1 MFGSLFEN
9 EEDEEETLF
18 EKSSQNPHQGVSKP
32 RCPPAPRG
40 ETGICGLQNQGA
52 TCYLNS
58 LLQTLF
64 FTPEFRGKSFLALN
78 THKIS
83 FSYILHDL
91 WGLLPDSNPGGSGGV
106 VVVGGAQQSLVGG
119 GFTPRSNPL
128 STIFD
133 RKQGCAL
140 RNIERRPVIWTC
152 KIPAAQHMICMKN
165 LRFSSHPRAKV
176 RCQGPPGS
184 ARAQPLKRYPVSYT
198 FYWPM
203 LPLNSQ
209 TKFRTLHSFKLYYN
223 SFLTDH
229 NARTFSPLFLNL
241 FKMYLVA
248 LLEGHSLSF

>member
-91 WGLLPDSNPGGSGGV
+91 WGFNTSGFKARGIGRGSGGV
-106 VVVGGAQQSLVGG
+106 GCSHLVGG
-119 GFTPRSNPL
+119 GSAPRSSPL

-152 KIPAAQHMICMKN
+152 KIPAAQHIILMKN
-165 LRFSSHPRAKV
+165 VGFSSHPRAKV
-176 RCQGPPGS
+176 RHQGPPGS
-184 ARAQPLKRYPVSYT
+184 ARAQSWKRYPFSYT
-198 FYWPM
+198 FYWQNM
-203 LPLNSQ
+203 LPISH
-209 TKFRTLHSFKLYYN
+209 TMFRTLHSFKLLYN
-223 SFLTDH
+223 SFLIDH
-229 NARTFSPLFLNL
+229 NARTFSPLFLSL
-241 FKMYLVA
+241 FNMYLAA
-248 LLEGHSLSF
+248 LLEGHSVSF